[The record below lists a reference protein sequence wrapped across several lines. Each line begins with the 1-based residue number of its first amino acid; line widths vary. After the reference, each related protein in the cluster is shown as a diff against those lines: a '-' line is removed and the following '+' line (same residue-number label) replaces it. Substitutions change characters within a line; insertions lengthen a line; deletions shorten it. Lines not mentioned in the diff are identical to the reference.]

1 MTNTAPII
9 RTEQEHQEAR
19 AEYSA
24 ALHQITLARATNQHE
39 RAARIA
45 REIIPLEDA
54 LEAYEKVDPI
64 RTDEDYAAAHNAYTT
79 LQEHGRT
86 DGDYPRRIAALLR
99 QYEHALTT
107 YDAMNGR
114 R

>member
-1 MTNTAPII
+1 MTTPEPRII
-9 RTEQEHQEAR
+9 RNEQEHQEAR
-19 AEYSA
+19 AEYRA
-24 ALHQITLARATNQHE
+24 ALEEMSATSQHE

-45 REIIPLEDA
+45 QEIIPLEDA
-54 LEAYEKVDPI
+54 LEAYEKVPPI

-79 LQEHGRT
+79 LQEYGRT

-99 QYEHALTT
+99 QYEYALTT

>member
-9 RTEQEHQEAR
+9 RNEQEHQEAR
-19 AEYSA
+19 AE
-24 ALHQITLARATNQHE
+24 HRA
-39 RAARIA
+39 
-45 REIIPLEDA
+45 A
-54 LEAYEKVDPI
+54 LEAYEKVPPI

-79 LQEHGRT
+79 LQEYGRA
-86 DGDYPRRIAALLR
+86 DGDHPRRIAALLR
-99 QYEHALTT
+99 QYEYALTT